1 MSTREAVI
9 RHVKDL
15 TFVGKAGSNHW
26 TTVDASHHGSI
37 PAATSPM
44 ELILIAVGSC
54 TGSDVVS
61 ILEKKRASFN
71 SFEIRVSGERAE
83 KDPKVYTAIHVEY
96 VVEGDGITEK
106 DLAHAIEL
114 SMTKYCSVSAMLKK
128 SVALTYAHRILK
140 NGAAAG
146 AVKGGD

>member
-1 MSTREAVI
+1 MNNREAIV

-26 TTVDASHHGSI
+26 TAADASHHGNT

-44 ELILIAVGSC
+44 ELVLVALGSC
-54 TGSDVVS
+54 TGSDVVG
-61 ILEKKRASFN
+61 ILEKKRARFD
-71 SFEIRVSGERAE
+71 SFEIKVTAERAE

-96 VVEGDGITEK
+96 VVEGDGVSEK
-106 DLAHAIEL
+106 DLVHAIDL

-128 SVALTYAHRILK
+128 SVALTYSHKILK
-140 NGAAAG
+140 KGIPAG
-146 AVKGGD
+146 

>member
-1 MSTREAVI
+1 MNTREAVV

-26 TTVDASHHGSI
+26 TTIDASHHGSI

-44 ELILIAVGSC
+44 ELVLVALGSC
-54 TGSDVVS
+54 TGSDVVG
-61 ILEKKRASFN
+61 ILEKKKIRFN
-71 SFEIRVSGERAE
+71 SFEIKVTAERAE

-96 VVEGDGITEK
+96 VIEGEDVREK
-106 DLAHAIEL
+106 DLVHAIEL

-128 SVALTYAHRILK
+128 SVALTYSHRILK
-140 NGAAAG
+140 KGVPAG
-146 AVKGGD
+146 GFKRED